1 MRPIVQAAAAVALS
15 IVTVLCCAAI
25 QDDSAQKTRME
36 RATVQAGA
44 EYAAPA
50 PPTAAMADDPGSAV
64 LADPAT
70 RRMYLS
76 AMQHYYEYRAN
87 GYAYRS
93 RVFEWQLLSS
103 RLIFVAVVLLVI
115 AGVYFAAVQF
125 HVALAIS
132 RRAGTYTAKQE
143 DAASSVDDTLK
154 TELEVSAKGVVV
166 RSSMLG
172 VIVLA
177 LSLAFFYLYLVYVYP
192 IRDVI

>member
-1 MRPIVQAAAAVALS
+1 MKPIMQAAAAVALS
-15 IVTVLCCAAI
+15 IVTMLCGAVI
-25 QDDSAQKTRME
+25 QDDPTQKSRME
-36 RATVQAGA
+36 RATMSAGA
-44 EYAAPA
+44 ESVAAAP
-50 PPTAAMADDPGSAV
+50 PISAMADDPGSAV
-64 LADPAT
+64 LSDPAT
-70 RRMYLS
+70 RKMYLN
-76 AMQHYYEYRAN
+76 AMQHFYEYRAN

-103 RLIFVAVVLLVI
+103 RFIFVAVLLLVI

-132 RRAGTYTAKQE
+132 RRTGTHVAKQE
-143 DAASSVDDTLK
+143 DAARSVDDALK

-166 RSSMLG
+166 KSSMLG